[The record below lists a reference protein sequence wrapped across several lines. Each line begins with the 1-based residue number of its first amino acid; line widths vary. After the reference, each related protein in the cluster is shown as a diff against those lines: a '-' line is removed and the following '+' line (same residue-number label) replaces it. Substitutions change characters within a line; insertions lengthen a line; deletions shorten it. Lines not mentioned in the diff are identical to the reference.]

1 MSLPHVEPRPTA
13 MPGLLRDQ
21 RALVTGASSGI
32 GRAIALALAEA
43 GADVAVNYSSAAGPA
58 EEVAGQIREMGR
70 RSFAVRADVG
80 NEADVAR
87 MFAKA
92 RETFGS
98 LDILVNNAGL
108 ELVKPFAELG
118 LEEFR
123 RVQSVNVDGVFMGCQ
138 ILLPL
143 LRAAAGNR
151 RGGASIIN
159 ISSVAGIVVFANQL
173 PYTVSKAAVAH
184 LSKGLAVEFAE
195 GGLAIRVNSVHP
207 GFIWTPMLAQVCER
221 WAEEGILGE
230 SAEQVRAEM
239 ARMQLTGRLGDPE
252 DIAAGVAY
260 LASEDAAFVTGS
272 ELVIDGG
279 WVVR

>member
-1 MSLPHVEPRPTA
+1 VQGRLQDRT
-13 MPGLLRDQ
+13 
-21 RALVTGASSGI
+21 ALVTGAGQGI
-32 GRAIALALAEA
+32 GAATAKRLAAEGARVFVSDINPETAGQVCAQITAAGGSATALALDVVSESAWHDAA
-43 GADVAVNYSSAAGPA
+43 GLLSAAPG
-58 EEVAGQIREMGR
+58 G
-70 RSFAVRADVG
+70 
-80 NEADVAR
+80 
-87 MFAKA
+87 
-92 RETFGS
+92 